1 MPSALAS
8 LNAPT
13 PAHLEKANQV
23 VGQIRNRVRANNYPQ
38 SQRIP
43 YSWLEYESDIHRLL
57 DTYFPQCVLG
67 GVKLFAPSFLA
78 DRDFGLEVD
87 NLLHVFHDN
96 TNYLILIEAKH
107 QEVREV
113 GSEWQVQYDSGP
125 KDVKQ
130 QVEGHIRAL
139 LEYIEP
145 ISKDVTLKLIYCV
158 VPSQGPGETRKTVGH
173 LNTEVQLMAFDRL
186 IPHLNQRLGLDPKS
200 AGSSGEPRR
209 ISQSPFLDLLRLG
222 FANPHLGHPEISSAV
237 RYVERC
243 RRELDQSLFRLFE
256 PTSERWLING
266 SAGMGKSVLLAY
278 AAAVL
283 SSGYHLQKSVGGIFT
298 HKATETLE
306 RIGFDL
312 SKGALAMAANSQKQ
326 LDSLR
331 YWFEYFVRE
340 FQKADHVGEVHFR
353 RPEFLL
359 FREMGRLISSKR
371 PWAAVFVDEAHDLPE
386 HASQAL
392 KQASDQLGFYLI
404 AACDRHQRL
413 KLAGADAKV
422 INGFNFTNKSK
433 RLRQVYRNPSPIYIA
448 SLALMFRWFAPT
460 GPKVIPSDTD
470 LERCFG
476 FDVNRLPGQ
485 APRLAL
491 KNDAHPANSWRHT
504 IARFEDAA
512 TAASLLRREKLT
524 RSEVLWVRF
533 SSEDQSFDYESLQR
547 DFTYHNCR
555 TEEAGD
561 INDKYIKGQDYPV
574 VVIEG
579 FPRFMDQYQ
588 ASKESPNAENDM
600 WAFRRELYLCASRAT
615 CFLFFVCN
623 VTSCEEVDRINVELN
638 TLLDAVSS
646 PRADAQE
653 GNGTRSWSFSIK
665 STQETRSMA
674 EFSDAIQAS
683 EEELLLDVLQEIV
696 PPEIATNVQ
705 TSSPDATPPTSEI
718 EDDAED
724 DSDSEP
730 EPLTDEPNVA
740 PSATERLVSIA
751 NAYPQWPISD
761 EMIPPY
767 KWVLLV
773 DSPESVREFAD
784 RLGWPVPDVLQ
795 KLRDRGLSYA
805 SNSPV
810 PVPIMRSLAF
820 EFECYPANT
829 QDQYDA
835 ISAEAD
841 PDDGDGHNPQL
852 KHQEQA
858 MEASAEAS
866 AEASDLTLRQ
876 PEVPP
881 VHLPPEIKAPL
892 KSDPSSRIEKAKLV
906 ALDLFSEEGK
916 PKIRQ
921 RPKQLQPDSLGST
934 PQRKSVTLTPPVLMP
949 QLAASIGLKPFN
961 IMADLIKL
969 GEFPSPSH
977 PLRAK
982 IISKICE
989 MHGYEVHFS
998 SDEPIVITGE

>member
-113 GSEWQVQYDSGP
+113 GNEWQVQYDSGP

-139 LEYIEP
+139 LEYLEP
-145 ISKDVTLKLIYCV
+145 ISKDVSLKLIYCV
-158 VPSQGPGETRKTVGH
+158 VPSLAPGETRKAVGH
-173 LNTEVQLMAFDRL
+173 LNAEVHLMAFDRL

-200 AGSSGEPRR
+200 PGSSGEPRR

-222 FANPHLGHPEISSAV
+222 FANPHLGHPEISAAV

-283 SSGYHLQKSVGGIFT
+283 SSGYHLQKSIGGIGT
-298 HKATETLE
+298 YKATDTLE

-312 SKGALAMAANSQKQ
+312 SKGALAMTANSQKQ

-340 FQKADHVGEVHFR
+340 FQKADHVGDVHFR

-359 FREMGRLISSKR
+359 FREMGKLTSSKR

-386 HASQAL
+386 HAAQTL

-448 SLALMFRWFAPT
+448 SLALMFRWFAPS
-460 GPKVIPSDTD
+460 GPKVIPSDND
-470 LERCFG
+470 LQRCFG

-485 APRLAL
+485 TAKIAL

-512 TAASLLRREKLT
+512 TAASLLRREKLA

-588 ASKESPNAENDM
+588 ASKESPNTENDM

-646 PRADAQE
+646 PRSDAQE

-665 STQETRSMA
+665 PTSEVRSMA

-683 EEELLLDVLQEIV
+683 EEEILLEVQQEV
-696 PPEIATNVQ
+696 GTSEIAPDVPA
-705 TSSPDATPPTSEI
+705 SSAGTTPSTSEI
-718 EDDAED
+718 EDDAD
-724 DSDSEP
+724 DDFVSEP
-730 EPLTDEPNVA
+730 ESLDDEPDVT
-740 PSATERLVSIA
+740 PSATEHLVFIA
-751 NAYPQWPISD
+751 NSYGEWPIPE
-761 EMIPPY
+761 EMIPSY

-773 DSPESVREFAD
+773 DSSESVREFAD

-795 KLRDRGLSYA
+795 KLRDRGLNYA
-805 SNSPV
+805 SNSPI

-829 QDQYDA
+829 QEEYDA

-841 PDDGDGHNPQL
+841 PDDSDERDPQPQQ
-852 KHQEQA
+852 QEQA
-858 MEASAEAS
+858 METSEEAPPPT
-866 AEASDLTLRQ
+866 ARQ
-876 PEVPP
+876 SEVPP
-881 VHLPPEIKAPL
+881 GHSPPEVKP
-892 KSDPSSRIEKAKLV
+892 PSKIEPPHRIEKTKLAV
-906 ALDLFSEEGK
+906 LDLLDEENR
-916 PKIRQ
+916 PKIRRSPPQ
-921 RPKQLQPDSLGST
+921 ADVPDNT
-934 PQRKSVTLTPPVLMP
+934 PPRKSVTLTPPVLIP

-969 GEFPSPSH
+969 GEFPSPNQ

-982 IISKICE
+982 IITKVCE
-989 MHGYEVHFS
+989 MHGYEVHYADS
-998 SDEPIVITGE
+998 KR